1 MGFINKLFGGS
12 KEPKEDKLLP
22 WIPLNSLA
30 QLSVIEEK
38 SKTRT
43 QVIFKHSTRCGISR
57 MVMNQFVAAYD
68 LDMTTIDLYYLDLL
82 SYRDVSNEV
91 GYKFQVMHQ
100 SPQLLIIKNGVAVTH
115 ASHGAINEMDLKK
128 YV

>member
-30 QLSVIEEK
+30 QLSVIEET

-100 SPQLLIIKNGVAVTH
+100 SPQLLIIKNGVAVAH
-115 ASHGAINEMDLKK
+115 ASHGAINEMDLQRFI
-128 YV
+128 